1 MGKGDRDNEACRSG
15 QKGSKATGDIGEASG
30 PPTMGD
36 NVLLRPRVCTVG
48 RGHIFT
54 VCHCCDTIWECKK
67 APVLFP
73 ASLTKA
79 LPLKQTS

>member
-1 MGKGDRDNEACRSG
+1 MRPADLDKKAAKPQGTLGKPQA
-15 QKGSKATGDIGEASG
+15 

-48 RGHIFT
+48 RGHVFT
-54 VCHCCDTIWECKK
+54 ICHCCDTIWECKK
-67 APVLFP
+67 APVLFL